1 MSANVYTTT
10 IKNRSTITSEKPVQL
25 TAAAKCDPGDRE
37 NQDSAYLKLDD
48 SSIFVAVVADGVGG
62 LANGGL
68 VSGYITK
75 AIEVWFN
82 ETISELRTLSIDEVQ
97 YEMKRVTDKTHED
110 LLAVAEET
118 GQRHGSTMTF
128 VILGKKKY
136 ALVQVGDSRAY
147 LSNGNWVT
155 RITKDQTVE
164 EYEKKT
170 GKTFDNLSKER
181 KKHILMQ
188 CMGDKEIEPE
198 IYVGMLPDNFDFL
211 ICSDGLSNTMS
222 EVDIKKA
229 LKKNVSCST
238 TLTRMFRMARERG
251 EKYKIKS
258 TYQLRDWIKKY
269 NGHKELKASG
279 TGGAVIMT
287 QGRKTTFDERVEI
300 VQYCIAHERNYMETA
315 EKYKVSYQQARSYT
329 VKYEAGGVDALQD
342 RRGRT
347 KPQEE
352 MSEVERLRAENK
364 ILRAEKERAEMEA
377 SFLKKLDE
385 IERRRG

>member
-136 ALVQVGDSRAY
+136 ALVVC
-147 LSNGNWVT
+147 NN
-155 RITKDQTVE
+155 
-164 EYEKKT
+164 
-170 GKTFDNLSKER
+170 
-181 KKHILMQ
+181 
-188 CMGDKEIEPE
+188 
-198 IYVGMLPDNFDFL
+198 
-211 ICSDGLSNTMS
+211 
-222 EVDIKKA
+222 
-229 LKKNVSCST
+229 
-238 TLTRMFRMARERG
+238 
-251 EKYKIKS
+251 
-258 TYQLRDWIKKY
+258 
-269 NGHKELKASG
+269 
-279 TGGAVIMT
+279 
-287 QGRKTTFDERVEI
+287 
-300 VQYCIAHERNYMETA
+300 
-315 EKYKVSYQQARSYT
+315 
-329 VKYEAGGVDALQD
+329 
-342 RRGRT
+342 
-347 KPQEE
+347 
-352 MSEVERLRAENK
+352 
-364 ILRAEKERAEMEA
+364 
-377 SFLKKLDE
+377 
-385 IERRRG
+385 

>member
-181 KKHILMQ
+181 KKHIDAVHGRQRKRRQ
-188 CMGDKEIEPE
+188 CNQAG
-198 IYVGMLPDNFDFL
+198 FQA
-211 ICSDGLSNTMS
+211 LSVCLRRIHDQRASMRSKGEDTS
-222 EVDIKKA
+222 LVD
-229 LKKNVSCST
+229 
-238 TLTRMFRMARERG
+238 E
-251 EKYKIKS
+251 
-258 TYQLRDWIKKY
+258 
-269 NGHKELKASG
+269 
-279 TGGAVIMT
+279 
-287 QGRKTTFDERVEI
+287 
-300 VQYCIAHERNYMETA
+300 
-315 EKYKVSYQQARSYT
+315 VSY
-329 VKYEAGGVDALQD
+329 
-342 RRGRT
+342 
-347 KPQEE
+347 
-352 MSEVERLRAENK
+352 
-364 ILRAEKERAEMEA
+364 EKM
-377 SFLKKLDE
+377 
-385 IERRRG
+385 

>member
-222 EVDIKKA
+222 EVDIKRT
-229 LKKNVSCST
+229 LKKNASCST

-251 EKYKIKS
+251 EKDNI
-258 TYQLRDWIKKY
+258 
-269 NGHKELKASG
+269 
-279 TGGAVIMT
+279 TG
-287 QGRKTTFDERVEI
+287 
-300 VQYCIAHERNYMETA
+300 
-315 EKYKVSYQQARSYT
+315 
-329 VKYEAGGVDALQD
+329 
-342 RRGRT
+342 
-347 KPQEE
+347 
-352 MSEVERLRAENK
+352 
-364 ILRAEKERAEMEA
+364 IL
-377 SFLKKLDE
+377 
-385 IERRRG
+385 IRRRIRN